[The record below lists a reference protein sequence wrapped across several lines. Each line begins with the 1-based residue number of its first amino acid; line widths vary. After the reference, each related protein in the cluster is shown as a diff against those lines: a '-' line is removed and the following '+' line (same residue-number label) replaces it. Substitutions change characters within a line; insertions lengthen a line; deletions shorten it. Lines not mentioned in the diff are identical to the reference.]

1 MKPVP
6 SKQINT
12 VLRQNSDD
20 LSIPQKIIRKPLNSM
35 LSEAVSSLFEIIFE
49 PKSLFFSILLSN
61 TLFIIYF
68 FIGLIMSHQVTYDWL
83 FLLLVSIYIILRSI
97 KYIKNKI
104 IR

>member
-6 SKQINT
+6 SKQVNT
-12 VLRQNSDD
+12 MLRQSSDN

-35 LSEAVSSLFEIIFE
+35 LSEAISSLFEIIFE

-61 TLFIIYF
+61 LLFIIYF
-68 FIGLIMSHQVTYDWL
+68 FIGLIMSHQVNYDWL
-83 FLLLVSIYIILRSI
+83 FLLIIFIYIILRSI
-97 KYIKNKI
+97 KYVKNKI